1 MRFYRNDGE
10 TSVGVLLVR
19 AELKSTSFKTLS
31 WPKLAFSG
39 QRILLHVRL
48 LLKTVQVNDVLI
60 KGVILYSYWVGPL
73 LTLDCLSLFSACLL
87 PGGVAVY
94 KAVRR

>member
-60 KGVILYSYWVGPL
+60 NSYWVGPL